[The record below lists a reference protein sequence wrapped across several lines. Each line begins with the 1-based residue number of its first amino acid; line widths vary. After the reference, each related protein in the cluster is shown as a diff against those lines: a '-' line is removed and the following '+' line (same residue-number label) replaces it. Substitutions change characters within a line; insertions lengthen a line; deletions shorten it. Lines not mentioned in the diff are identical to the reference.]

1 MLIGQTECPCS
12 IGVVRRYRHVSL
24 CTPGEGGGMH
34 GPEKVLEA
42 RAGQEAFGAHIE
54 RAGQNGMA
62 RVVLGMKMK
71 GATHHRLTEE
81 EETCGG
87 QPKADSLKPSCN
99 VTSTLPTPHTHTRTF
114 SSWGG
119 SSRFRGHGLKS
130 APRPLS
136 RSPLY
141 SIPTLRIC
149 KVGRIRSN

>member
-24 CTPGEGGGMH
+24 CTPGVGGGTH

-54 RAGQNGMA
+54 RAGQDGMA

-99 VTSTLPTPHTHTRTF
+99 VTSTPPQTRTF

-130 APRPLS
+130 APCPLS

-149 KVGRIRSN
+149 KAGMIRSN